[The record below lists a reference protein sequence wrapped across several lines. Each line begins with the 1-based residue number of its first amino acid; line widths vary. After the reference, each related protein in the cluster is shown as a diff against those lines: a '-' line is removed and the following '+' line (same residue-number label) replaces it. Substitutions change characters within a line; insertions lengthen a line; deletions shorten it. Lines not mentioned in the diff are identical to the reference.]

1 MRNYS
6 IKSVI
11 TLVLTVLFINV
22 SFSQTQSAVKKENLK
37 VLFVGGTSEISA
49 YAQSKPAPEVIE
61 ASVQKRMKAFETL
74 LKTYFTEVTVIRA
87 KEFREELSDN
97 FDVTIIDGMPPERVP
112 LYTEK
117 DEKGNYTVYKNAG
130 FLSEEFDNPTLMI
143 ADIPDRIGRRIG
155 LKLDWYCLCL
165 DAHAYNIDKSHSIFK
180 GPFKVSLTMEE
191 LPTPKDALSFQ
202 KYYKDIIPAT
212 QQMWRVQTQGYMT
225 TPDFR
230 VGMVC
235 RPWGFTDSPD
245 TEVISGGVSLKSPD
259 AIAIGRH
266 GNFFHW
272 GFAASPDYMTEEA
285 KVVFA
290 NAVHYTSKLKGE
302 KVIARKY
309 DDRKSTRNE
318 MFFVY
323 SRSPKDSAVMSTNL
337 PYLYMDKGSR
347 SGLKIDEDA
356 KLVGVATNN
365 HLILDRAITMLEK
378 GESTDVSQRILDRYT
393 LVTFCSPKGYRDW
406 YEKYKQDLFF
416 TESGGFYFLVNPKS
430 KPNTTAGKSN
440 TTAGESNPIYGNDY
454 SLMLIERAARGVK
467 VGETDNLNPVNAA
480 VTLVRLDN
488 GEIAVVA
495 RVKIEKGFH
504 IYAKVSEREPYIET
518 VADFVAP
525 EGYKPYGERNTP
537 ASIKYGENGTFI
549 YEGDFIFYQK
559 FLGKGPGQF
568 KFNFAYQCCDDQI
581 CMPPVERE
589 FLTGTLL

>member
-1 MRNYS
+1 MFMYNYFFKP
-6 IKSVI
+6 II
-11 TLVLTVLFINV
+11 TILIIAATFEV
-22 SFSQTQSAVKKENLK
+22 SYTQTKPAIVKENLK
-37 VLFVGGTSEISA
+37 VLFVGGSAEISSHA
-49 YAQSKPAPEVIE
+49 SKKPTPQERE
-61 ASVQKRMKAFETL
+61 ASVQKRMKSFENL
-74 LKTYFTEVTVIRA
+74 LKTFFT
-87 KEFREELSDN
+87 
-97 FDVTIIDGMPPERVP
+97 DVTILRDKQFSEQIATGYDVIILDGVPPERVP

-130 FLSEEFDNPTLMI
+130 FLSEEFDTPTLTI
-143 ADIPDRIGRRIG
+143 ADVSDRVGRRIG

-165 DAHAYNIDKSHSIFK
+165 DAHAYNINKSHSIFK
-180 GPFKVSLTMEE
+180 APFKVSITMEE
-191 LPTPKDALSFQ
+191 LPTPKNALSFQ
-202 KYYKDIIPAT
+202 KYFKEIIPPT

-259 AIAIGRH
+259 AIALGRH

-290 NAVHYTSKLKGE
+290 NAVYYTSKLKGE

-323 SRSPKDSAVMSTNL
+323 SRSPKDSAVMSENL

-356 KLVGVATNN
+356 KLLGVATNN
-365 HLILDRAITMLEK
+365 HLILDKAISMLEK
-378 GESTDVSQRILDRYT
+378 GESADVAQRILDRYT

-406 YEKYKQDLFF
+406 YEKYKKDLFF
-416 TESGGFYFLVNPKS
+416 TETGGFYFLVNPKF
-430 KPNTTAGKSN
+430 KSN
-440 TTAGESNPIYGNDY
+440 STTGESKPIYGNDY
-454 SLMLIERAARGVK
+454 SLMQIERAAKSVK
-467 VGETDNLNPVNAA
+467 MGETDNLNPVNAA
-480 VTLVRLDN
+480 ISLVRLDN

-495 RVKIEKGFH
+495 RVKIKKGFH
-504 IYAKVSEREPYIET
+504 IYAQVSEREPYIET
-518 VADFVAP
+518 VADFIAP
-525 EGYKPYGERNTP
+525 NGYTPYGERNSP
-537 ASIKYGENGTFI
+537 ASVKYGENGTFI

-568 KFNFAYQCCDDQI
+568 KFKFAYQCCDDQI

-589 FLTGTLL
+589 FSTGTFL